1 MIRVASIQF
10 RILCTILVVT
20 ATSLSLFADTSTSE
34 DLSFIK
40 DGQYGY
46 AVTFQVTLGDLDG
59 DGDLD
64 AVFSNTH
71 SRSEV
76 WMNDGAGGF
85 RNAYKNIGNEA
96 HGVGIG
102 DLDGDGDLDLLLTPA
117 SNSESSRIYLNNG
130 SGGFTAAAHDLGDT
144 TTTAYCVSLFDVEGD
159 GDLDAGI
166 YSFENQR
173 QSLIYLNDGTG
184 RFTATDRRLPGLATW
199 GDVDGDGDVDA
210 VCLQHEQVGGGYKVF
225 VNSGN
230 AEFQESHHITASSS
244 FLPESAA
251 LGDLDGDGDLDL
263 VGNGA
268 VFQGSPLTVLIN
280 NGMGVF
286 TLAPAS
292 DFASPAGRIALGDF
306 NGDGAVDAYVSC
318 IDQTQ
323 RIGLG
328 DGTGGFVDSGLE
340 LGSRGMSGVPSVGDL
355 GGDGDLD
362 IFTAS
367 YAQGGG
373 PNEVWL
379 NGTR

>member
-1 MIRVASIQF
+1 MIRSARVQF
-10 RILCTILVVT
+10 QVLCTILVVT
-20 ATSLSLFADTSTSE
+20 AISLSLFAETTTSE
-34 DLSFIK
+34 YLSFIR
-40 DGQYGY
+40 DRQYGHS
-46 AVTFQVTLGDLDG
+46 VTFQVALGDLDG

-76 WMNDGAGGF
+76 WMNDRAGGF

-144 TTTAYCVSLFDVEGD
+144 ATTAYCVSLFDVEGD

-173 QSLIYLNDGTG
+173 QSRIYLNDGTG
-184 RFTATDRRLPGLATW
+184 RFTATDLRLPGLATW
-199 GDVDGDGDVDA
+199 GDLDGDGDVDA
-210 VCLQHEQVGGGYKVF
+210 VCLQHEQAGGGYKVF

-230 AEFQESHHITASSS
+230 AEFQESQHITAPSP
-244 FLPESAA
+244 FLPESTA

-268 VFQGSPLTVLIN
+268 VFQGSPLTVLMN
-280 NGMGVF
+280 DGTGVF

-306 NGDGAVDAYVSC
+306 NDDGAVDALISC
-318 IDQTQ
+318 MQQ
-323 RIGLG
+323 PPMVGLG
-328 DGTGGFVDSGLE
+328 DGAGGFVDSGLE
-340 LGSRGMSGVPSVGDL
+340 LGSSGMSGIPAVGDL
-355 GGDGDLD
+355 DGDGDLD

-367 YAQGGG
+367 YAQDGG